1 MSATSVLRQ
10 LIQASLAGYLYENA
24 KFYAERLFAEYPI
37 AEHLHLL
44 AEIYFKQGKTKQT
57 YLILQSS
64 TYQPS
69 RYLFAVACI
78 ALGKFSEAER
88 ALLPVSYMQPQSMTT
103 EIVDQIPGG
112 AAGLYLLG
120 VICRKEHRFPAAI
133 DYFHK
138 SLQKDPSM
146 WCAITEL
153 SEMGV
158 NIDTSK
164 LYGVN
169 LESALKILH
178 STAPPVDLV
187 SAGENKVF
195 GNNPDYITKL
205 EDKRIVESV
214 YENNVESPRV
224 SVSLGL
230 SSLQLHVPFAS
241 PGMLPSVPGSVIS
254 AADSGI
260 NLRYGG
266 GSSTASKSVN
276 PRATLFEISTPGLTP
291 IDQEKMASIYFNRNE
306 SETSVST
313 DDQRTV
319 TKGKELFPSDSAVQT
334 GGEYSHLAT
343 TKFVNSSVMKSD
355 SNRRVSFGPTARLSF
370 SSLGDMDCDMDT
382 LEGNDEHPMKF
393 QRMGNRNS
401 PINPTGNPPVD
412 IVSPIGHGTPSV
424 VNYDTKL
431 HANPS
436 DDATRDQ
443 ENSVKNTI
451 RASATPNPEAGLSSG
466 VTGDAYVVSL
476 LVTLASAYQLL
487 SSYQCRKCVNLL
499 HKLPKKHFSTGWTQQ
514 ILGKAYC
521 EMNEYKNAL
530 LSLREMLRIEPF
542 RVKGTETLSTAL
554 WHLKKDK
561 ELCALAQQIV
571 EVDKYAPETWCVVG
585 NCFSLQREPDAAIRF
600 FQRALQI
607 DPTNFPYAHTLCGHE
622 YVNNEDLEKA
632 INSFRNALLLDDR
645 HYNAWYGLGSI
656 YYRQEKYELAEYHFR
671 RALSINSSSS
681 VLQCYLAMV
690 LHAQGS
696 TVKSQCAL
704 EILTKATEHDRNNPQ
719 LRFQKA
725 YIYMALE
732 QLDDALVELEIVRE
746 QAPREAPVY
755 AMLGQLYQQLGRK
768 EDALRAINSAI
779 DLDPKESMS
788 LKSLLERMA
797 NDI

>member
-1 MSATSVLRQ
+1 MLRQ

-138 SLQKDPSM
+138 SLHKDPSM

-313 DDQRTV
+313 DDQRTA

-514 ILGKAYC
+514 VLGKAYC

>member
-1 MSATSVLRQ
+1 MSTTSVLRQ

-306 SETSVST
+306 SEASVST
-313 DDQRTV
+313 DDQRTA

-334 GGEYSHLAT
+334 GGEYSHLTT

-401 PINPTGNPPVD
+401 PINPTGNPPID

-451 RASATPNPEAGLSSG
+451 RVSATPNPEAGLPSG
-466 VTGDAYVVSL
+466 VTGDAYVASL

-499 HKLPKKHFSTGWTQQ
+499 HKLPKKHFITGWTQQ
-514 ILGKAYC
+514 VLGKAYC